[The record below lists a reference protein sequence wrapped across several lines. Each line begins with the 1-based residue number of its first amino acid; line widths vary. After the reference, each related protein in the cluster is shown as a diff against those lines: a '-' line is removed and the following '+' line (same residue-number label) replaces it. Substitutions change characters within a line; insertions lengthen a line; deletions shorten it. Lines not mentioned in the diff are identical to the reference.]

1 MTLTKFNLPNRH
13 LGNRRMPAFGS
24 FFDEFLN
31 GTNSEEYETASKK
44 RRPAVN
50 ISETAN
56 SFLVE
61 VAAPGFEKSDFK
73 VEVDEKQ
80 LIISSKKESDQA
92 ENTHYTKREFTYS
105 SFERVFTLPETIK
118 DSKISAEYLNGIL
131 KLTLPKM
138 EEAVVQPAREVKIS

>member
-1 MTLTKFNLPNRH
+1 MTLVKFNNRK
-13 LGNRRMPAFGS
+13 LPAFGS
-24 FFDEFLN
+24 FFDEFFN
-31 GTNSEEYETASKK
+31 QGHVNEYERATHR

-50 ISETAN
+50 INETAN

-73 VEVDEKQ
+73 VEVDDKR
-80 LIISSKKESDQA
+80 LIITGGRKSDKTVD
-92 ENTHYTKREFTYS
+92 THYTKKEFSYS

-118 DSKISAEYLNGIL
+118 DSKISAEYVNGIL